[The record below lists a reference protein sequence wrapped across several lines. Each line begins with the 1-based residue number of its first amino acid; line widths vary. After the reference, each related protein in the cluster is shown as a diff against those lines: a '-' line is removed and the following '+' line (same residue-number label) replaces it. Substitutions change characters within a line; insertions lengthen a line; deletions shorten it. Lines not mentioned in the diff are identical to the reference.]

1 MSGMILCRTR
11 QAKNP
16 YRIYSTGINIYT
28 SQELCYYIYNN
39 VYLLANDFV
48 DDRLIDFLKN
58 ELGEVGLSERLEY
71 LLSNNAGL
79 AEMLVTILKS
89 VDYYTIEEIEKI
101 RELLNTLSSQTP
113 FERLGKRAD
122 SFLNNKCYYSAID
135 SYLKIINNYTV
146 EELGCPFYA
155 KILHNLGVAYA
166 RMFFYEKARDCFL
179 ESYKLSQHEET
190 NKMLKTCEALIH
202 LYSNLENLDLS
213 EEEYVIR
220 SEMETLMDNAR
231 FSENFKK
238 LEELFKLK
246 EEGKISEFNLKA
258 EEMLKRW
265 KANYLKYT
273 SGI

>member
-1 MSGMILCRTR
+1 
-11 QAKNP
+11 
-16 YRIYSTGINIYT
+16 
-28 SQELCYYIYNN
+28 
-39 VYLLANDFV
+39 
-48 DDRLIDFLKN
+48 
-58 ELGEVGLSERLEY
+58 
-71 LLSNNAGL
+71 
-79 AEMLVTILKS
+79 
-89 VDYYTIEEIEKI
+89 
-101 RELLNTLSSQTP
+101 
-113 FERLGKRAD
+113 
-122 SFLNNKCYYSAID
+122 
-135 SYLKIINNYTV
+135 
-146 EELGCPFYA
+146 
-155 KILHNLGVAYA
+155 
-166 RMFFYEKARDCFL
+166 MFFYEKARDFFL

-231 FSENFKK
+231 FSEKFKK

-265 KANYLKYT
+265 KVNYLKYT